1 MEPLDPNDPLW
12 KILGQT
18 RPPEVRP
25 QFVANVV
32 RAARNTP
39 QERSWWMRLRA
50 WWAQIAL
57 PMGVPSGRI
66 LASAVAAVAL
76 VWLGLVALNPMEVES
91 PSIVAESSP
100 NLELGGLANA
110 GEPWRT
116 IREVPLVP
124 EVETQLES
132 LDYLDALL
140 AVEDT
145 SGFTD
150 SEIAYLLY

>member
-12 KILGQT
+12 KILGRT

-39 QERSWWMRLRA
+39 QQRSWWMRWRA
-50 WWAQIAL
+50 WWAELSL
-57 PMGVPSGRI
+57 PLGAPGGRVF
-66 LASAVAAVAL
+66 ASAVAVVAL
-76 VWLGLVALNPMEVES
+76 VWLGLVVLGPVAEESPMIVEESS
-91 PSIVAESSP
+91 PSI
-100 NLELGGLANA
+100 ELGGLANA

-116 IREVPLVP
+116 MGEVPLVP